1 MRVAIQQPH
10 YFPWLGYF
18 DKMAKVDQ
26 FVLMDTVQLE
36 KRSQMTRNR
45 VLAPNGEI
53 RYISI
58 SANQSGHR
66 EKEYREIP
74 LSKDTDWRGKNL
86 SILQE
91 YYRKAPFYQE
101 IMTHMEQYFA
111 NDFQML
117 CQCTIASICLVK
129 DFLQIPSRLVLQSE
143 LAYDTEQKKSDL
155 ILELCLASGANTY
168 VAGRGA
174 SVEYLDREKFVKNN
188 INIVFQD
195 FQHPV
200 YPQCN
205 SAEFVPGISVLDM
218 LFNCGIEETRRIFWE
233 NVNKSHEF
241 DNAVHGGGAD
251 I

>member
-1 MRVAIQQPH
+1 MKAAIQQPH

-18 DKMAKVDQ
+18 DKMAKVDL

-36 KRSQMTRNR
+36 KRSQMARNR
-45 VLAPNGEI
+45 VLAPNGELH
-53 RYISI
+53 YISI

-74 LSKDTDWRGKNL
+74 LSKDTDWKRKNL
-86 SILQE
+86 SVLQS
-91 YYRKAPFYQE
+91 YYQKAPFYHE
-101 IMTHMEQYFA
+101 IMTLLEQYFA

-117 CQCTIASICLVK
+117 CQCTIASICLIK
-129 DFLQIPSRLVLQSE
+129 DILQIPTKLVLQSK
-143 LAYDTEQKKSDL
+143 LAYDREQKRSDL
-155 ILELCLASGANTY
+155 ILELCLSVNANIY

-174 SVEYLDREKFVKNN
+174 SVDYLNREKFAEAN
-188 INIVFQD
+188 IKIVFQD

-205 SAEFVPGISVLDM
+205 SKKFIPGISILDI

-233 NVNKSHEF
+233 NVNNSHEF
-241 DNAVHGGGAD
+241 DG
-251 I
+251 IEK